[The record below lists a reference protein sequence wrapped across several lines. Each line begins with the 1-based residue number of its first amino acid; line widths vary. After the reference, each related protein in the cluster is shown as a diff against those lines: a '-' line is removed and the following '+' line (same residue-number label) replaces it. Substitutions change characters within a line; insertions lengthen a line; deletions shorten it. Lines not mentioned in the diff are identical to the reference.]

1 MAWISMRAFCIALR
15 RGAFLVLAAL
25 VTLPFAARAQSV
37 PPGTTLAIGDP
48 QIEFAL
54 RLSGEINK
62 LPFKV
67 TWANITGGPNSLQAF
82 RAGALD
88 LGTGADIPPIHAH
101 LTGRPVK
108 VVAIRFRHDPINHP
122 IYQIGVAPGA
132 GINKLS
138 DLKGKRIAYSPGQ
151 AQGALVLRILQ
162 KLGLSQKDVRLV
174 ELPSTTNVYANA
186 LQGHLVD
193 AAPLGVVFAKRYLAT
208 FGRSGA
214 KVLAH
219 GLRDD
224 PGYLFAPTSVLANP
238 AKAAA
243 VREYVKAWARAIRWI
258 EAHPDLWARAYY
270 VKDQGLDLEDA
281 RYTVRSFGIAD
292 IPVSWD
298 DATAR
303 EQQAIDLIAHETG
316 QKSFPAAELFD
327 RRFEH
332 VAFDAVS
339 GK

>member
-1 MAWISMRAFCIALR
+1 MRAFSAIPRRATFAL
-15 RGAFLVLAAL
+15 AVLLMAGMGG
-25 VTLPFAARAQSV
+25 ARAQPV

-54 RLSGEINK
+54 RLSGQIDK
-62 LPFKV
+62 LPFKAS
-67 TWANITGGPNSLQAF
+67 WANISGGPNTLQAF

-88 LGTGADIPPIHAH
+88 LGSVADIPPIHAH
-101 LTGRPVK
+101 FTGLPVK
-108 VVAIRFRHDPINHP
+108 IVAIRFRRDPLNHP
-122 IYQIGVAPGA
+122 VYQLGIAPGA
-132 GINKLS
+132 GIGKLS

-162 KLGLSQKDVRLV
+162 KVGLSKKDVRLV

-186 LQGHLVD
+186 LQSRLVD
-193 AAPLGVVFAKRYLAT
+193 AAPLGVVFAKRYLAN
-208 FGRSGA
+208 FGKDGA

-224 PGYLFAPTSVLANP
+224 PLYLYAPVSVLANP

-243 VREYVKAWARAIRWI
+243 IREYVKAWARATRWT
-258 EAHPDLWARAYY
+258 EAHPDLWAQAYY
-270 VKDQGLDLEDA
+270 VKDQGLNQQDA
-281 RYTVRSFGIAD
+281 RATVQSFGIAD
-292 IPVSWD
+292 IPADWN
-298 DATAR
+298 DAIAR
-303 EQQAIDLIAHETG
+303 QQQTVDLIARENG
-316 QKSFPAAELFD
+316 QKPFAAADLFD

-332 VAFDAVS
+332 VAFDAQS